1 MDENNVTYDKIVDV
15 EISDKMKSAY
25 IDYAMSVIVSRAL
38 PDVRDGLKPVHRR
51 ILFDMNELHLDPSK
65 GYKKSARIV
74 GDTMGKYHPH
84 GDSSIYDALV
94 RLAQDFSMRYPLV
107 DGHGN
112 FGSID
117 GFQAAASRY
126 TEAKMA
132 KITVEMLRDIDK
144 NTVDFMD
151 NYDGEY
157 KEPTVLPSRFP
168 NLLVNGSN
176 GIAVGMATNI
186 PPHNLTEVI
195 NAAVKMIDNKIE
207 ENRDTEIDEIMDI
220 IKGPDFP
227 TGANILGRAGIE
239 SAYRTGRGRIRM
251 RAQCEI
257 RPLSNGKEEI
267 VVTEIPYQVNKS
279 RMISGIADLVKDK
292 KIEGIADIKDHSDR
306 NGINITIE
314 CKKDYSAQIILNQL
328 YKYSQLQETYSVNF
342 LTIVDG
348 VPRTLNLKEML
359 SYYLE
364 FQEEVVTRRTQF
376 DLDKALAR
384 MHIVEGLLKALD
396 NIDEVINI
404 LRSSKTRDEAKT
416 RLMDRFGFT
425 EIQVNA
431 ICDMRLIRL
440 IGLEREKLETE
451 KNDLTAFIAEM
462 RAILA
467 DKNKLIT
474 VIKNELIEIRDK
486 YGDAR
491 RTRFVADMGEIN
503 YEDLIA
509 DDLSVITMTQMNYV
523 KRIGLDTYRIQNRG
537 GKGIKGMQTRE
548 EDVVT
553 KLFLSSN
560 HSYLL
565 YFTDMGRVYRTK
577 TYNIP
582 EAGRTAKGTP
592 VVNIIE
598 KSPEEKISEIIP
610 VKEFSDNEY
619 LVMVT
624 KNGIIK
630 KTPASEY
637 ESIRKSGKIAITLKE
652 GDELI
657 SIFKTTG
664 NDNIFLATRNGM
676 AICFN
681 ENDAR
686 AVGHTA
692 SGVKAIDL
700 ADGDYVVGAEP
711 VREDSKVLLVT
722 DGGYG
727 KCTDLT
733 SFRIQ
738 HRGGKGLKAYK
749 ITEKTGNIIGISM
762 VNDSE
767 ELIMVTSEGVVIRI
781 RIKDIATTTGR
792 ITQGVRLINL
802 DDGVTVVSMD
812 KISAEDA
819 VEEESEENNT
829 EVTTETTEE

>member
-1 MDENNVTYDKIVDV
+1 MDENNLTYDKIVDV

-404 LRSSKTRDEAKT
+404 LRSST
-416 RLMDRFGFT
+416 RLMDRFEFT

-509 DDLSVITMTQMNYV
+509 DDMSVITMTQMNYV

-624 KNGIIK
+624 KNGVIK

-686 AVGHTA
+686 AVGRTA

-802 DDGVTVVSMD
+802 NDGVTVVSMD
-812 KISAEDA
+812 KISAEDT

-829 EVTTETTEE
+829 EVTAETTEE

>member
-364 FQEEVVTRRTQF
+364 FQEEVVTRRIAHSIENPDGGFGKLWLQT
-376 DLDKALAR
+376 
-384 MHIVEGLLKALD
+384 
-396 NIDEVINI
+396 
-404 LRSSKTRDEAKT
+404 LRR
-416 RLMDRFGFT
+416 
-425 EIQVNA
+425 
-431 ICDMRLIRL
+431 
-440 IGLEREKLETE
+440 
-451 KNDLTAFIAEM
+451 AE
-462 RAILA
+462 
-467 DKNKLIT
+467 
-474 VIKNELIEIRDK
+474 
-486 YGDAR
+486 
-491 RTRFVADMGEIN
+491 
-503 YEDLIA
+503 
-509 DDLSVITMTQMNYV
+509 
-523 KRIGLDTYRIQNRG
+523 
-537 GKGIKGMQTRE
+537 
-548 EDVVT
+548 
-553 KLFLSSN
+553 
-560 HSYLL
+560 
-565 YFTDMGRVYRTK
+565 
-577 TYNIP
+577 
-582 EAGRTAKGTP
+582 
-592 VVNIIE
+592 
-598 KSPEEKISEIIP
+598 
-610 VKEFSDNEY
+610 
-619 LVMVT
+619 
-624 KNGIIK
+624 
-630 KTPASEY
+630 
-637 ESIRKSGKIAITLKE
+637 
-652 GDELI
+652 
-657 SIFKTTG
+657 
-664 NDNIFLATRNGM
+664 
-676 AICFN
+676 
-681 ENDAR
+681 
-686 AVGHTA
+686 
-692 SGVKAIDL
+692 VKAIIEHQRVKL
-700 ADGDYVVGAEP
+700 LKQLEQEHQTPAELRQKRVP
-711 VREDSKVLLVT
+711 QRRAQVLHH
-722 DGGYG
+722 
-727 KCTDLT
+727 
-733 SFRIQ
+733 SSHNHRIM
-738 HRGGKGLKAYK
+738 H
-749 ITEKTGNIIGISM
+749 
-762 VNDSE
+762 
-767 ELIMVTSEGVVIRI
+767 
-781 RIKDIATTTGR
+781 
-792 ITQGVRLINL
+792 
-802 DDGVTVVSMD
+802 
-812 KISAEDA
+812 
-819 VEEESEENNT
+819 
-829 EVTTETTEE
+829 

>member
-51 ILFDMNELHLDPSK
+51 ILYDMNELHLDPSK

-144 NTVDFMD
+144 NTVDFID

-157 KEPTVLPSRFP
+157 KEPTVLPSRYP

-195 NAAVKMIDNKIE
+195 DAAVKMIDNKIQ
-207 ENRDTEIDEIMDI
+207 ENRDTDIEELMDI
-220 IKGPDFP
+220 VKGPDFP

-239 SAYRTGRGRIRM
+239 SAYRTGRGKIRM
-251 RAQCEI
+251 RAECEI
-257 RPLSNGKEEI
+257 KPLSNNREEI
-267 VVTEIPYQVNKS
+267 IVTEIPYQVNKS
-279 RMISGIADLVKDK
+279 RMISGIAELVKDK
-292 KIEGIADIKDHSDR
+292 KIEGISDIKDHSDR

-364 FQEEVVTRRTQF
+364 FQEDVVTRRTQF

-416 RLMDRFGFT
+416 RLIDRFEFT

-440 IGLEREKLETE
+440 IGLEREKLENE
-451 KNDLTAFIAEM
+451 RRDLTAFIAEM
-462 RAILA
+462 QSILA

-474 VIKNELIEIRDK
+474 VIKNELLEVRNK
-486 YGDAR
+486 YGDER

-509 DDLSVITMTQMNYV
+509 DDTSVITMTQLNYV
-523 KRIGLDTYRIQNRG
+523 KRIGLDSYRIQNRG
-537 GKGIKGMQTRE
+537 GKGIKGMQTRD

-565 YFTDMGRVYRTK
+565 YFTDKGRVYRTK

-582 EAGRTAKGTP
+582 EAGRNAKGTP
-592 VVNIIE
+592 VINIIE
-598 KSPEEKISEIIP
+598 KEPDEKISEIIP
-610 VKEFSDNEY
+610 VKEFTDNEY

-624 KNGIIK
+624 RKGIIK
-630 KTPASEY
+630 KTAASEY
-637 ESIRKSGKIAITLKE
+637 DSIRKTGKIALSLKDD
-652 GDELI
+652 DELI
-657 SIFKTTG
+657 SVFKTTG
-664 NDNIFLATRNGM
+664 KDNIFVATREGM

-681 ENDAR
+681 EDNVR
-686 AVGHTA
+686 AVGRTA
-692 SGVKAIDL
+692 SGVKSIDL
-700 ADGDYVVGAEP
+700 TEGDYVIGAEP
-711 VREDSKVLLVT
+711 VREDSKVLIVT
-722 DGGYG
+722 EGGYG
-727 KCTDLT
+727 KCTDLS

-738 HRGGKGLKAYK
+738 NRGGKGLKAYK
-749 ITEKTGNIIGISM
+749 ISEKTGKIVGISM

-767 ELIMVTSEGVVIRI
+767 ELIMVTSEGIVIRI
-781 RIKDIATTTGR
+781 RINDITTTTGR
-792 ITQGVRLINL
+792 ITQGVRLMNL
-802 DDGVTVVSMD
+802 DEGVSVVSMD
-812 KISAEDA
+812 KIAAEDTVDES
-819 VEEESEENNT
+819 VEE
-829 EVTTETTEE
+829 

>member
-51 ILFDMNELHLDPSK
+51 ILYDMNELHLDPSK

-144 NTVDFMD
+144 NTVDFID

-157 KEPTVLPSRFP
+157 KEPTVLPSRYP

-195 NAAVKMIDNKIE
+195 DAAVKMIDNKIQ
-207 ENRDTEIDEIMDI
+207 ENRDTDIEELMDI
-220 IKGPDFP
+220 VKGPDFP

-239 SAYRTGRGRIRM
+239 SAYRTGRGKIRM
-251 RAQCEI
+251 RAECEI
-257 RPLSNGKEEI
+257 KPLSNNREEI
-267 VVTEIPYQVNKS
+267 IVTEIPYQVNKS
-279 RMISGIADLVKDK
+279 RMISGIAELVKDK
-292 KIEGIADIKDHSDR
+292 KIEGISDIKDHSDR

-364 FQEEVVTRRTQF
+364 FQEDVVTRRTQF

-416 RLMDRFGFT
+416 RLIDRFEFT

-440 IGLEREKLETE
+440 IGLEREKLENE
-451 KNDLTAFIAEM
+451 RRDLTAFIAEM
-462 RAILA
+462 QSILA

-474 VIKNELIEIRDK
+474 VIKNELLEVRNK
-486 YGDAR
+486 YGDER

-509 DDLSVITMTQMNYV
+509 DDTSVITMTQLNYV
-523 KRIGLDTYRIQNRG
+523 KRIGLDSYRIQNRG
-537 GKGIKGMQTRE
+537 GKGIKGMQTRD

-565 YFTDMGRVYRTK
+565 YFTDKGRVYRTK

-582 EAGRTAKGTP
+582 EAGRNAKGTP
-592 VVNIIE
+592 VINIIE
-598 KSPEEKISEIIP
+598 KEPDEKISEIIP
-610 VKEFSDNEY
+610 VKEFTDNEY

-624 KNGIIK
+624 RKGIIK
-630 KTPASEY
+630 KTAASEY
-637 ESIRKSGKIAITLKE
+637 DSIRKTGKIALSLKDD
-652 GDELI
+652 DELI
-657 SIFKTTG
+657 SVFKTTG
-664 NDNIFLATRNGM
+664 KDNIFVATREGM

-681 ENDAR
+681 EDNVR
-686 AVGHTA
+686 AVGRTA
-692 SGVKAIDL
+692 SGVKSIDL
-700 ADGDYVVGAEP
+700 AEGDYVIGAEP
-711 VREDSKVLLVT
+711 VREDSKVLIVT
-722 DGGYG
+722 EGGYG
-727 KCTDLT
+727 KCTDLS

-738 HRGGKGLKAYK
+738 NRGGKGLKAYK
-749 ITEKTGNIIGISM
+749 ISEKTGKIIGISM

-767 ELIMVTSEGVVIRI
+767 ELIMVTSEGIVIRI
-781 RIKDIATTTGR
+781 RIKDITTTTGR
-792 ITQGVRLINL
+792 ITQGVRLMNL
-802 DDGVTVVSMD
+802 DEGVSVVSMD
-812 KISAEDA
+812 KIAAEDTVDES
-819 VEEESEENNT
+819 VEE
-829 EVTTETTEE
+829 

>member
-1 MDENNVTYDKIVDV
+1 MLEQDRIIKINI
-15 EISDKMKSAY
+15 EEEMKSSY
-25 IDYAMSVIVSRAL
+25 IDYSMSVIVSRAL
-38 PDVRDGLKPVHRR
+38 PDVRDGFKPVHRR
-51 ILFDMNELHLDPSK
+51 ILFGMMGLGNTSDKP
-65 GYKKSARIV
+65 YKKSARVV
-74 GDTMGKYHPH
+74 GEVLGKYHPH
-84 GDSSIYDALV
+84 GDSSVYGALV
-94 RLAQDFSMRYPLV
+94 RMAQPWAMRYMLV
-107 DGHGN
+107 DGQGN
-112 FGSID
+112 YGSVD
-117 GFQAAASRY
+117 GDSAAAMRY
-126 TEAKMA
+126 TECRLR
-132 KITVEMLRDIDK
+132 KIGEDMMTDLEK
-144 NTVDFMD
+144 ETVDMQNNFD
-151 NYDGEY
+151 DSLQ
-157 KEPTVLPSRFP
+157 EPTVMPARIP
-168 NLLVNGSN
+168 NLLVNGAS
-176 GIAVGMATNI
+176 GIAVGMATNM
-186 PPHNLTEVI
+186 PTHNLSEVI
-195 NAAVKMIDNKIE
+195 DACIAYIENNDIDIE
-207 ENRDTEIDEIMDI
+207 ELMTYV
-220 IKGPDFP
+220 KAPDFP
-227 TGANILGRAGIE
+227 TGGYIYGMSGVRE
-239 SAYRTGRGRIRM
+239 AYLTGRGRVIM
-251 RAQCEI
+251 RARAEI
-257 RPLSNGKEEI
+257 ETGSTHDKI
-267 VVTEIPYQVNKS
+267 VVTEIPYGVNKAEL
-279 RMISGIADLVKDK
+279 IKNIADLANEK

-416 RLMDRFGFT
+416 RLMDRFEFT

-509 DDLSVITMTQMNYV
+509 DDMSVITMTQMNYV

-624 KNGIIK
+624 KNGVIK

-686 AVGHTA
+686 AVGRTA

-802 DDGVTVVSMD
+802 NDGVIVVSMD
-812 KISAEDA
+812 KISAEDT

-829 EVTTETTEE
+829 EVTAETTEE